1 MTLLLSRLSPALS
14 CRGKRC
20 RAKNG
25 GLDMVFPDFSTR
37 PKAKMRLILRVI
49 GTWLLGI
56 ALILVVIDGT
66 RSLAANAL
74 VLTPLADFWTML
86 NPPSLAAVHGF
97 AESRLF
103 GAVLVPALD
112 AVLNYPG
119 FAVIGVPGIVLAVL
133 GRTRR
138 ARRYIRTDEF

>member
-1 MTLLLSRLSPALS
+1 
-14 CRGKRC
+14 
-20 RAKNG
+20 
-25 GLDMVFPDFSTR
+25 
-37 PKAKMRLILRVI
+37 MRLILRVI

-56 ALILVVIDGT
+56 SLILIVIDGT
-66 RSLAANAL
+66 KSLAANAL
-74 VLTPLADFWTML
+74 VMTPLADLWSML

-119 FAVIGVPGIVLAVL
+119 FAVIGIPGIVLALL
-133 GRTRR
+133 GRARH
-138 ARRYIRTDEF
+138 ARRYVRTDEF